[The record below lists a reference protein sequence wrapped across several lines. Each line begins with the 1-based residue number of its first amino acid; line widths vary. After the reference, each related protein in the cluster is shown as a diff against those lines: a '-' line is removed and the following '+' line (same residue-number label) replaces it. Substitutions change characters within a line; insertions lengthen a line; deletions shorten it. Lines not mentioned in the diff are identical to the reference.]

1 LVDERRHLHKLVDFS
16 GFALSTELRLSHQ
29 RSTFLRPRIMALYR
43 FSFCDLDWNSIH
55 AEIAAVTA
63 EIMVTFGDP
72 VSQYQV
78 KVQWLISVGECIAR
92 YASICP
98 KIENVV
104 TDTSTCLFLENLAS
118 LFLPP
123 RLPFSTVTHQLLNLV
138 VGHQFWPPRAMIP
151 IQASLGCLAFQVQL
165 NSFGVV
171 SELLDTVHCRDLHS
185 IRE

>member
-1 LVDERRHLHKLVDFS
+1 MQLVLSIPVGEVSEHEESQPVRRFFVKGLQYTWVVFLTTAALEQ
-16 GFALSTELRLSHQ
+16 GFA
-29 RSTFLRPRIMALYR
+29 FL
-43 FSFCDLDWNSIH
+43 
-55 AEIAAVTA
+55 AAVTA